1 MAEIDNDEL
10 EFEALAKCSKALSKL
25 DDDTKKRVIHYLLIK
40 YNLINI
46 GDTFVTSPSSVPVG
60 QPIQLTCKTDIT
72 ERSLDESEVIDTI
85 PSVYELVTKQYAKS
99 EKDILLLILYKMSN
113 GNQIPINRSE
123 VVEAYRNN
131 NVYSD
136 TRRKNVTANI
146 NALIK
151 RSYITAPN
159 SSSYALTPAGIE
171 QVKAIAEGRSTSI
184 SKKKQKNIIKK

>member
-10 EFEALAKCSKALSKL
+10 EFEALAKCSKALSKI
-25 DDDTKKRVIHYLLIK
+25 DDETKKRVIHYLLIK

-46 GDTFVTSPSSVPVG
+46 GDTFVTTPSSVPVG
-60 QPIQLTCKTDIT
+60 QPNQLTCKTDSP
-72 ERSLDESEVIDTI
+72 EQSSDESEVINTI

-99 EKDILLLILYKMSN
+99 ETDILLLILYKMSD
-113 GNQIPINRSE
+113 GNQNPINRSE
-123 VVEAYRNN
+123 VVEAYREN

-136 TRRKNVTANI
+136 ARRKNVSANI

-159 SSSYALTPAGIE
+159 SSSYALTPTGIE

-184 SKKKQKNIIKK
+184 SKKKQKNKIKK

>member
-10 EFEALAKCSKALSKL
+10 EFEALAKCSKALSKI
-25 DDDTKKRVIHYLLIK
+25 DDETKKRVIHYLLIK

-46 GDTFVTSPSSVPVG
+46 GDTFVTTPSSVSVG
-60 QPIQLTCKTDIT
+60 QPNQLTCKTDFP
-72 ERSLDESEVIDTI
+72 EQSSDESEVIDTI

-99 EKDILLLILYKMSN
+99 ETDILLLILYKMSN
-113 GNQIPINRSE
+113 GNQNPINRSE
-123 VVEAYRNN
+123 VVEAYRENK
-131 NVYSD
+131 VYSD
-136 TRRKNVTANI
+136 NRRKNVSSNI

-159 SSSYALTPAGIE
+159 SSSYALTPTGIE

-184 SKKKQKNIIKK
+184 SKKKQKNKIKK